1 MSVAGLFILKNWWRN
16 LSKAGMLLLYIFLK
30 MFHQVPLTG
39 NPAVEKN
46 RNKSFLTVEFKWQ
59 YPSRQ

>member
-39 NPAVEKN
+39 NPAVEKIVIN
-46 RNKSFLTVEFKWQ
+46 PF
-59 YPSRQ
+59 